1 MFTIFDVYDRI
12 IVGSRCKIM
21 KSGFVSIIGRPNT
34 GKSTLLNSIVNAKL
48 AITSNVAGT
57 TRNTI
62 EGIYNEPDTQ
72 IIFID
77 TPGIHKPKNKLGKIL
92 NKETYTA
99 TKNIDVIL
107 FLIDASQK
115 IGKGDEFVLKTLK
128 YSDVPII
135 LVINKIDKITP
146 EELVAVINAYK
157 ELYTFSDIV
166 PISALNDD
174 NVDELIKVVKTY
186 LKDNI
191 RYYNSDQ
198 VTNLNPKFMISE
210 LVREK
215 VLRLTN
221 DEVPH
226 SVTCV
231 TTHYEVK
238 KDIVEV
244 YVDIIVDRD
253 SLKKIIIGKGGS
265 MLKEIGSQARVDIE
279 SMFDKKVYLE
289 LYCKTVPKW
298 RDREILLKDLGFS
311 KED

>member
-1 MFTIFDVYDRI
+1 
-12 IVGSRCKIM
+12 M

-62 EGIYNEPDTQ
+62 EGIYNEPETQ

-99 TKNIDVIL
+99 IKDIDVIL
-107 FLIDASQK
+107 FLIDASEK
-115 IGKGDEFVLKTLK
+115 MGRGDEFILKTLK
-128 YSDVPII
+128 STDVPVV
-135 LVINKIDKITP
+135 LVINKIDKISP
-146 EELVAVINAYK
+146 EELVKVIDEYK
-157 ELYTFSDIV
+157 DVYTFSDIV
-166 PISALNDD
+166 PISALKDD
-174 NVDELIKVVKTY
+174 NIEELLKVVKSY

-215 VLRLTN
+215 VLRLTTE
-221 DEVPH
+221 EVPH

-253 SLKKIIIGKGGS
+253 SLKKIIIGKGGA

-298 RDREILLKDLGFS
+298 RDREMLLRDLGFS
-311 KED
+311 QDE